1 MNFSEAISPQAHVLT
16 TFIFTIITA
25 SFGRNDAV
33 LLVPCFIYPLFILLS
48 GKNIA
53 ETLFTTSKIILLAS
67 PFVLTLGIFGS
78 WMTFYS
84 LILRFILTV
93 SAMIMLLSLI
103 GFPGFCTAL
112 TKLRVP
118 DAMITQLILM
128 HRYSFLLRDEVRRL
142 RCAHALRSG
151 GNRKIS
157 IREFGSMGGNL
168 LLRTFDRAEIIH
180 QAMMCR
186 GFNGAMPTNTDVSC
200 WKITDVLY
208 IAVWSLILFMLRL
221 T

>member
-1 MNFSEAISPQAHVLT
+1 VNFSIRISPQAHVLT

-33 LLVPCFIYPLFILLS
+33 LLIPLFIYPVFILLS
-48 GKNIA
+48 GKNII
-53 ETLFTTSKIILLAS
+53 ETLLKTLKIILLAS
-67 PFVLTLGIFGS
+67 PIVLTLGIFGS
-78 WMTFYS
+78 WMTFSS

-93 SAMIMLLSLI
+93 SSMIILFSLI
-103 GFPGFCTAL
+103 EFSGFCSAL
-112 TKLRVP
+112 TRLRVP
-118 DAMITQLILM
+118 NAMITQLVLM

-157 IREFGSMGGNL
+157 IREFGSMAGNL

-186 GFNGAMPTNTDVSC
+186 GFNGTMPTANVSC
-200 WKITDVLY
+200 WKAADIVYIIGWTIVLL
-208 IAVWSLILFMLRL
+208 VLRV
-221 T
+221 